1 MVSSLGNDYDVMTS
15 SLACIFVSGCLTFAL
30 VDTPTDVISIIHT
43 VFCQNTMI
51 VTAALNPD
59 PTLVSLAGTMAP
71 LASVGL
77 FLAPMP
83 TIRHVMKEKTV
94 GNLPLLP
101 HTTMLSNAFL
111 WVTYGT

>member
-1 MVSSLGNDYDVMTS
+1 MTS

-30 VDTPTDVISIIHT
+30 LDTPTDVISIIHT

-83 TIRHVMKEKTV
+83 TIRRHEGKDCRKLAITASY
-94 GNLPLLP
+94 N
-101 HTTMLSNAFL
+101 NA
-111 WVTYGT
+111 

>member
-1 MVSSLGNDYDVMTS
+1 
-15 SLACIFVSGCLTFAL
+15 
-30 VDTPTDVISIIHT
+30 
-43 VFCQNTMI
+43 MI

-83 TIRHVMKEKTV
+83 TIRRHEGKDCRKLAITASY
-94 GNLPLLP
+94 N
-101 HTTMLSNAFL
+101 NA
-111 WVTYGT
+111 

>member
-15 SLACIFVSGCLTFAL
+15 SLACISVSGCLTFAL

-77 FLAPMP
+77 FLAP
-83 TIRHVMKEKTV
+83 
-94 GNLPLLP
+94 
-101 HTTMLSNAFL
+101 SNANNSSCHEGKDCRKL
-111 WVTYGT
+111 AITASYNNA

>member
-1 MVSSLGNDYDVMTS
+1 
-15 SLACIFVSGCLTFAL
+15 
-30 VDTPTDVISIIHT
+30 
-43 VFCQNTMI
+43 MI

-111 WVTYGT
+111 WVTYGTQIVFSPMQLSAPVAYTHY